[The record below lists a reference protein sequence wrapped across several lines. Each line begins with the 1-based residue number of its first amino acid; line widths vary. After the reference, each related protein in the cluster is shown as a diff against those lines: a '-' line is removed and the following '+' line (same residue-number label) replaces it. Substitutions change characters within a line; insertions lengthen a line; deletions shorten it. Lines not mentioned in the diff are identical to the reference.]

1 MPLWPFVPFACWS
14 FLRGTVCEVT
24 LKFILL
30 TFVFKT
36 AFYAI
41 FHKRP
46 VAGKCT
52 FNPFLLKKFFKNK
65 HFFVIVAFALFTAA
79 YILSHYFN
87 TNDSTTIR
95 AFEKTLRKK
104 EALLNQEML
113 LLAKRAET
121 QNYDQL
127 FRLSPLYYNTLLEK
141 QGIALLIYE
150 SDTLKFWSDN
160 SIAVENWIQEVCLDT
175 KMAKLYNGWFE
186 VMHPHTNSGTPKTIV
201 GLLLIKNEFPYQNKY
216 LTNEFQRD
224 FQVPAETKLITD
236 NSYPENA
243 LKNMNGDYLFSLK
256 FNTQDAVSFTTYL
269 SCLLNAIAFFLV
281 VIYLKNRC
289 LEAGTRLG
297 KNKSIALFFGLLL
310 FLRYLSIQF
319 DFPES
324 FYCFDLFHP
333 KIYADASSV
342 WLTSLG
348 DLFINVVLLFY
359 FSFVFYSEFSIP
371 DAIGKIKQGY
381 KQLLVLVLFLFYFW
395 ISWIITS
402 LFIGLIKNSS
412 IPFNINNLF
421 SLTIYSYISMVII
434 ALLLFMYFLFSDKL
448 VTTISQFSLQ
458 KKNIIAVFLLS
469 AVIHISI
476 YHYLGSRDL
485 VVILWPFVILF
496 LITFIRQKHFIYP
509 FSGVIFLVF
518 LFSLY
523 AVHVLIKNSRIKEQ
537 ESRKIYAEKIA
548 AEQDPIAELLF
559 QDLATGIYKDA
570 VLSSFVSGVE
580 KQTIEF
586 EKRLRQQYFSGF
598 WEKYDVHIALFDS
611 MCVPVIK
618 SQNTAF
624 DNNLYFDELIAN
636 RGRVTSSPY
645 FYAMNNASGKI
656 SYIAKL
662 PFQKTDKSKFG
673 TLYME
678 LDGKFISDEIGF
690 PELLL
695 DRNVGLSQE
704 LANYSYAKYKY
715 NRLITQYG
723 KYSYS
728 TTGLDFDIQKTVFEF
743 TIKDGYSH
751 LLYRPDANTL
761 IVLSKRDDGL
771 IGKITTFSYL
781 FAFFS
786 LLLLSLLFFRQLSVS
801 NIFQGFSLKYR
812 IQVLLVVIVLI
823 SLALFG
829 GGTIYY
835 IKQQFEIKNR
845 ENISEKIHSVLMEV
859 ENRLANEETLTSAL
873 SEYASFIMKKL
884 STVFFTDINLYDS
897 QGNLYA
903 SSRSKLFD
911 EGLTSKKM
919 NPEAYRQI
927 AILGKTEFIHD
938 ERIGSLDYLSAYIPL
953 KNKDGQLLA
962 YLNLPYFAKQNEL
975 EKEISGFLVAL
986 INIYVLLFAL
996 SIVTAI
1002 FISNYVTKP
1011 LKLIQDKLGNIKLG
1025 KANEPIEWQEN
1036 DEIGNLIREY
1046 NRMIVELSESAELL
1060 ARSERESAW
1069 REMAKQVAHEIKNP
1083 LTPMKLSLQHLQRTW
1098 KDHAPDMEQKME
1110 QVTKTIIDQIDTLS
1124 NIATEFSN
1132 FAKMPRANFEKVNLN
1147 DTLQNSISLFHDAG
1161 NTELQFK
1168 KQVTE
1173 DAWVWADKEQLL
1185 RVFTNLLK
1193 NAVQAIPEDR
1203 KGLIQVVL
1211 DREKNS
1217 YLVTITD
1224 NGVGISTD
1232 NLSKIFVPNFTTK
1245 NGGMGLGLAMV
1256 KNIVENTGGRI
1267 RFETLVNR
1275 GTTFF
1280 VFLPC
1285 HHS

>member
-1 MPLWPFVPFACWS
+1 MY
-14 FLRGTVCEVT
+14 
-24 LKFILL
+24 I
-30 TFVFKT
+30 
-36 AFYAI
+36 
-41 FHKRP
+41 
-46 VAGKCT
+46 
-52 FNPFLLKKFFKNK
+52 NPFLLKNFSKNK
-65 HFFVIVAFALFTAA
+65 HFFITLALVLFTAA

-87 TNDSTTIR
+87 TGNTTTIR

-104 EALLNQEML
+104 EALLNHEML

-121 QNYDQL
+121 QSYDQL
-127 FRLSPLYYNTLLEK
+127 FQLKPDYYNTLLEK
-141 QGIALLIYE
+141 EGVALLIYE

-160 SIAVENWIQEVCLDT
+160 SIAVENWITEVCLDT

-186 VMHPHTNSGTPKTIV
+186 VMHPHTNSTTTKTIV

-216 LTNEFQRD
+216 LTNEFQKD

-243 LKNMNGDYLFSLK
+243 MSNLNGDYLFSLR
-256 FNTQDAVSFTTYL
+256 FNTEDSISFTTYL
-269 SCLLNAIAFFLV
+269 SCLLNIAAFFLV
-281 VIYLKNRC
+281 LIYLKDRS
-289 LEAGTRLG
+289 LEMSPRIG
-297 KNKSIALFFGLLL
+297 KNYSILL
-310 FLRYLSIQF
+310 FCVLLMILRYISIRF
-319 DFPES
+319 NFPES

-348 DLFINVVLLFY
+348 DLFINVILLFY
-359 FSFVFYSEFSIP
+359 FSFVFCSEFSISER
-371 DAIGKIKQGY
+371 ANSIKPAY
-381 KQLLVLVLFLFYFW
+381 KQLLLLVLFLFYFW
-395 ISWIITS
+395 ISWIINT

-412 IPFNINNLF
+412 IPFSINNLF
-421 SLTIYSYISMVII
+421 NLNIYSYLSIVII
-434 ALLLFMYFLFSDKL
+434 ALLLFIYFLFCDKL
-448 VTTISQFSLQ
+448 VVVIPQFSL
-458 KKNIIAVFLLS
+458 KRKHIISVFLLS
-469 AVIHISI
+469 ALIHICI

-485 VVILWPFVILF
+485 VIILWPFVILF
-496 LITFIRQKHFIYP
+496 LITFIRQKHIIYP

-523 AVHVLIKNSRIKEQ
+523 AVHVLIKYSRLKEQ

-559 QDLATGIYKDA
+559 QDVANGISKDII
-570 VLSSFVSGVE
+570 LSSYVSGPE

-598 WEKYDVHIALFDS
+598 WEKYDIHFALFDS
-611 MCVPVIK
+611 MCVPVNK
-618 SQNTAF
+618 TQSTAY
-624 DNNLYFDELIAN
+624 DNNLYFDELIDI
-636 RGRVTSSPY
+636 RGRATASEH
-645 FYAMNNASGKI
+645 FYSLNIASGKI
-656 SYIAKL
+656 SYMAKL
-662 PFQKTDKSKFG
+662 PFQKPDGTKFG

-678 LDGKFISDEIGF
+678 LDAKFISDEIGF

-715 NRLITQYG
+715 DELITQYG

-728 TTGLDFDIQKTVFEF
+728 TNGLGFEDGNTTFDFIV
-743 TIKDGYSH
+743 KDEYNH
-751 LLYRPDANTL
+751 LLYRPDNKTL
-761 IVLSKRDDGL
+761 IVLSKRDEGL
-771 IGKITTFSYL
+771 IGKVTTFSYL
-781 FAFFS
+781 FALFS
-786 LLLLSLLFFRQLSVS
+786 LLLLSILFFRQLSLTKLLA
-801 NIFQGFSLKYR
+801 GFSLKYR
-812 IQVLLVVIVLI
+812 IQVLLVVIVLL

-859 ENRLANEETLTSAL
+859 ENRLGAENKLHDAL

-884 STVFFTDINLYDS
+884 SAVFFTDINLYDAH
-897 QGNLYA
+897 GNLYA

-919 NPEAYRQI
+919 NPEAYLQI

-938 ERIGSLDYLSAYIPL
+938 ERIGNLEYLSAYIPL
-953 KNKDGQLLA
+953 KNKDGKLLA

-996 SIVTAI
+996 SIVSAI

-1011 LKLIQDKLGNIKLG
+1011 LKLIQEKLGNIKLG

-1036 DEIGNLIREY
+1036 DEIGNLVSEY
-1046 NRMIVELSESAELL
+1046 NRMIVELANSADLL
-1060 ARSERESAW
+1060 AKSERESAW

-1132 FAKMPRANFEKVNLN
+1132 FAKMPRANFEKVNVC
-1147 DTLQNSISLFHDAG
+1147 DILQNSISLFHDTE
-1161 NTELQFK
+1161 NTELEFK
-1168 KQVTE
+1168 NETLEE
-1173 DAWVWADKEQLL
+1173 DWVWADKEQLL
-1185 RVFTNLLK
+1185 RVFNNLLK
-1193 NAVQAIPEDR
+1193 NAVQSIPEHQ
-1203 KGLIQVVL
+1203 KGKIQIL
-1211 DREKNS
+1211 LAKEENNYK
-1217 YLVTITD
+1217 VTIAD
-1224 NGVGISTD
+1224 NGSGISTD
-1232 NLSKIFVPNFTTK
+1232 NLHKIFVPNFTTK

-1256 KNIVENTGGRI
+1256 KNIVENTGGHI
-1267 RFETLVNR
+1267 RFETQLHK

-1280 VFLPC
+1280 VYLPC
-1285 HHS
+1285 YSSES

>member
-1 MPLWPFVPFACWS
+1 MY
-14 FLRGTVCEVT
+14 
-24 LKFILL
+24 I
-30 TFVFKT
+30 
-36 AFYAI
+36 
-41 FHKRP
+41 
-46 VAGKCT
+46 
-52 FNPFLLKKFFKNK
+52 NPFLLKNFSKNK
-65 HFFVIVAFALFTAA
+65 HFFIILALALFTAA
-79 YILSHYFN
+79 YLLSHYFN
-87 TNDSTTIR
+87 TGNTSTIR

-104 EALLNQEML
+104 EALLNHEML

-121 QNYDQL
+121 QNYNQL
-127 FRLSPLYYNTLLEK
+127 FRLKPDYYNSLLEK

-160 SIAVENWIQEVCLDT
+160 SIAVENWITEVCLDT

-186 VMHPHTNSGTPKTIV
+186 VMHPHTNSTTTKTIV

-216 LTNEFQRD
+216 LTNEFQKD
-224 FQVPAETKLITD
+224 FQVPLETKLITD
-236 NSYPENA
+236 NSYTGNA
-243 LKNMNGDYLFSLK
+243 FKNLNGDYLFSLK
-256 FNTQDAVSFTTYL
+256 FNEENPISFTTYL
-269 SCLLNAIAFFLV
+269 SCLLNFIAFFLV
-281 VIYLKNRC
+281 VIYLKRWCFEMTVQHNRNY
-289 LEAGTRLG
+289 GV
-297 KNKSIALFFGLLL
+297 ALFCFLLML
-310 FLRYLSIQF
+310 LRYISIRF
-319 DFPES
+319 SFPEA
-324 FYCFDLFHP
+324 FYYFDLFHP
-333 KIYADASSV
+333 KVYADASSI

-371 DAIGKIKQGY
+371 AVVEKLKPFQ
-381 KQLLVLVLFLFYFW
+381 KQLLGLTLFLFYFW
-395 ISWIITS
+395 ISWIITT

-412 IPFNINNLF
+412 IPFTINDIF
-421 SLTIYSYISMVII
+421 SLNIYSYISIVII

-448 VTTISQFSLQ
+448 ITVIRQFSLS
-458 KKNIIAVFLLS
+458 KKEIVSVFIVS
-469 AVIHISI
+469 AVIHIII
-476 YHYLGSRDL
+476 YHWLGSRDL
-485 VVILWPFVILF
+485 VIILWPFVILF
-496 LITFIRQKHFIYP
+496 LITFIRQKHSIYP
-509 FSGVIFLVF
+509 FSGIIFLVF

-523 AVHVLIKNSRIKEQ
+523 AVHVMIKYSRLKEQ

-559 QDLATGIYKDA
+559 QDVASGISKDA
-570 VLSSFVSGVE
+570 LLSSYVSGGE

-624 DNNLYFDELIAN
+624 DNNLYFDELIEN
-636 RGRVTSSPY
+636 RGYPTFSPH
-645 FYAMNNASGKI
+645 FYGLENASGKI

-662 PFQKTDKSKFG
+662 PFYKPDKTKFG

-715 NRLITQYG
+715 NQLITQYG

-728 TTGLDFDIQKTVFEF
+728 TTGLDFEIQKTLYEF
-743 TIKDGYSH
+743 TTKDGYSH
-751 LLYRPDANTL
+751 LLYRPYPNAL

-771 IGKITTFSYL
+771 IGKVTTFSYL
-781 FAFFS
+781 FALFS
-786 LLLLSLLFFRQLSVS
+786 LLLLSILFFRQLSI
-801 NIFQGFSLKYR
+801 NKLFQGFSLKYR

-859 ENRLANEETLTSAL
+859 ESRLGESKLNNDLL
-873 SEYASFIMKKL
+873 EYASFTMKKL
-884 STVFFTDINLYDS
+884 SAVFFTDINLYDAH
-897 QGNLYA
+897 GNLYA

-919 NPEAYRQI
+919 NPEAYLQI

-938 ERIGSLDYLSAYIPL
+938 ERIGNLDYLSAYIPF
-953 KNKDGQLLA
+953 KNRDGKLLA

-975 EKEISGFLVAL
+975 EKEISGFLIAL

-1036 DEIGNLIREY
+1036 DEIGNLVREY
-1046 NRMIVELSESAELL
+1046 NRMIVELSNSADLL
-1060 ARSERESAW
+1060 AKSEREYAW

-1083 LTPMKLSLQHLQRTW
+1083 LTPMKLSVQHLQRTW

-1132 FAKMPRANFEKVNLN
+1132 FAKMPKANFEKVNVR
-1147 DTLQNSISLFHDAG
+1147 TILQTSIALFHDTE
-1161 NTELQFK
+1161 NIELQFK
-1168 KQVTE
+1168 K
-1173 DAWVWADKEQLL
+1173 DISDDCWVWADKEQLL
-1185 RVFTNLLK
+1185 RVFNNLLK
-1193 NAVQAIPEDR
+1193 NAVQAISEN
-1203 KGLIQVVL
+1203 KQGLIQVSL
-1211 DREKNS
+1211 SREKNN
-1217 YLVTITD
+1217 YLVMITD
-1224 NGVGISTD
+1224 NGTGISND
-1232 NLSKIFVPNFTTK
+1232 NLHKIFVPNFTTK

-1256 KNIVENTGGRI
+1256 KNIVENTGGHI
-1267 RFETLVNR
+1267 RFETQVNK

-1280 VFLPC
+1280 VYLPC
-1285 HHS
+1285 YHLGT